1 MSLFT
6 ALDHAGVMGINARNG
21 NYIMRY
27 NPRALFPLVDDKLLS
42 KQLALDNGL
51 PVPELYGVIRMLR
64 DIRKF
69 EKIVE
74 GKNDFVL
81 KPVHG
86 SGGNGIMVIGG
97 RSRDRYR
104 TTTGRIVTRD
114 EMAHHMENTLGGQ
127 FSLGG
132 QPDQVLVEYR
142 VKFDP
147 VFDHVSYL
155 GVPDIRI
162 IVFKGVP
169 VMAMIRLPTRSSDG
183 KANLHMGGVGV
194 GIDMRKGVTTHA
206 VVGTSPVHEHPDTGA
221 SVVGLDI
228 PHWQTMLE
236 IASSCYEI
244 TGLGYLGVDLVL
256 DAELGPLMLE
266 MNARP
271 GLNIQIANGTGLRH
285 RLTYLE
291 NLDLKDMTLADRIA
305 AGLEATN
312 RDPRRDSVASPTA

>member
-1 MSLFT
+1 MSVLPD
-6 ALDHAGVMGINARNG
+6 LKSAGVMGINSRNG
-21 NYIMRY
+21 DYIMRY
-27 NPRALFPLVDDKLLS
+27 NPRRLFPLVDDKLTS
-42 KQLALDNGL
+42 KELAIQNGL
-51 PVPELYGVIRMLR
+51 PVPELYGVIRMLH

-69 EKIVE
+69 EQLVA
-74 GKNDFVL
+74 GKEDFVL

-97 RSRDRYR
+97 RSRERYR
-104 TTTGRIVTRD
+104 TTTGRILTRD
-114 EMAHHMENTLGGQ
+114 EIAHHMENTLGGQ

-132 QPDQVLVEYR
+132 QPDQVLIEYR

-183 KANLHMGGVGV
+183 KANLHMGGVGA
-194 GIDMRKGVTTHA
+194 GIDMRTGITTNA
-206 VVGTSPVHEHPDTGA
+206 VVGTSPVHEHPDTG
-221 SVVGLDI
+221 SPVVGLKM
-228 PHWQTMLE
+228 PHWEAMLN
-236 IASSCYEI
+236 IAARCYEI

-256 DAELGPLMLE
+256 DATLGPLILE

-271 GLNIQIANGTGLRH
+271 GLNIQIAN
-285 RLTYLE
+285 
-291 NLDLKDMTLADRIA
+291 A
-305 AGLEATN
+305 AGLLPRLHFLECLELDGLSVPERIALGKEATN
-312 RDPRRDSVASPTA
+312 RDPREITRMAVA

>member
-1 MSLFT
+1 MSL
-6 ALDHAGVMGINARNG
+6 LPDLKSPGVMGINSRNG

-27 NPRALFPLVDDKLLS
+27 NPRRLFPLVDDKLIS
-42 KQLALDNGL
+42 KDLAVQNGL
-51 PVPELYGVIRMLR
+51 PVPELYGVIRMLH

-69 EKIVE
+69 DQIVE
-74 GKNDFVL
+74 SKEDFVL

-104 TTTGRIVTRD
+104 TTTGKIVTRD
-114 EMAHHMENTLGGQ
+114 EIAHHMENTLGGQ

-183 KANLHMGGVGV
+183 KANLHMGGVGA
-194 GIDMRKGVTTHA
+194 GIDIRTGITTNA
-206 VVGTSPVHEHPDTGA
+206 VVGTSPMHEHPDTG
-221 SVVGLDI
+221 SPVVGLKI
-228 PHWQTMLE
+228 PHWDDMLE
-236 IASSCYEI
+236 IASRCYEI

-256 DAELGPLMLE
+256 DATLGPLILE

-271 GLNIQIANGTGLRH
+271 GLNIQIANAAGLLP
-285 RLTYLE
+285 RLHFLE
-291 NLDLKDMTLADRIA
+291 ALELDGMSVPDRIA
-305 AGLEATN
+305 LGKEATN
-312 RDPRRDSVASPTA
+312 RDPREIARMAVA

>member
-1 MSLFT
+1 
-6 ALDHAGVMGINARNG
+6 
-21 NYIMRY
+21 MRY
-27 NPRALFPLVDDKLLS
+27 NPRRLFPLVDDKLIS
-42 KQLALDNGL
+42 KELAVKNGL
-51 PVPELYGVIRMLR
+51 PVPELYGVIRMLH

-69 EKIVE
+69 EQIVA
-74 GKNDFVL
+74 GKEDFVL

-97 RSRDRYR
+97 RSRERYR
-104 TTTGRIVTRD
+104 TTTGRILSRD
-114 EMAHHMENTLGGQ
+114 DIAHHMENTLGGQ

-183 KANLHMGGVGV
+183 KANLHMGGVGA
-194 GIDMRKGVTTHA
+194 GIDMRTGITTNA
-206 VVGTSPVHEHPDTGA
+206 VVGTSPMQEHPDTG
-221 SVVGLDI
+221 SPVVGLKM
-228 PHWQTMLE
+228 PHWEAMLD
-236 IASSCYEI
+236 IAARCYEI

-256 DAELGPLMLE
+256 DAALGPLILE

-271 GLNIQIANGTGLRH
+271 GLNIQIANAAGLLP
-285 RLTYLE
+285 RLHFLE
-291 NLDLKDMTLADRIA
+291 ALELDGMSVPDRIA
-305 AGLEATN
+305 LGKEATN
-312 RDPRRDSVASPTA
+312 RDLREITRMAVA

>member
-1 MSLFT
+1 MSLFPD
-6 ALDHAGVMGINARNG
+6 LQSPGVMGINARNG
-21 NYIMRY
+21 DYIMRY
-27 NPRALFPLVDDKLLS
+27 NPRRLFPLVDDKLIS
-42 KQLALDNGL
+42 KELAVQHGL
-51 PVPELYGVIRMLR
+51 PVPELYGVIRMLH

-69 EKIVE
+69 EQIVA
-74 GKNDFVL
+74 GKEDFVL

-132 QPDQVLVEYR
+132 QPDQVLIEYR

-169 VMAMIRLPTRSSDG
+169 VMSMIRLPTRSSDG
-183 KANLHMGGVGV
+183 KANLHMGGVGA
-194 GIDMRKGVTTHA
+194 GIDMRSGITTNA
-206 VVGTSPVHEHPDTGA
+206 VVGTSPVREHPDTG
-221 SVVGLDI
+221 SPVVGLKI
-228 PHWQTMLE
+228 PHWDTMLD
-236 IASSCYEI
+236 IAARCYEI

-256 DAELGPLMLE
+256 DAELGPLILE

-271 GLNIQIANGTGLRH
+271 GLNIQIANAAGLLP
-285 RLTYLE
+285 RLNFLE
-291 NLDLKDMTLADRIA
+291 CLELDGMPVPDRIA
-305 AGLEATN
+305 LGKEATN
-312 RDPRRDSVASPTA
+312 RDPREVARAAVA

>member
-1 MSLFT
+1 MSLFSG
-6 ALDHAGVMGINARNG
+6 LKSAGVMGMNARNG
-21 NYIMRY
+21 DYIMRY
-27 NPRALFPLVDDKLLS
+27 NPRKLFPLVDDKLIS
-42 KQLALDNGL
+42 KQLALDHGL
-51 PVPELYGVIRMLR
+51 PVPELYGVIRMLH

-69 EKIVE
+69 DKIVE
-74 GKNDFVL
+74 GRDDFVL

-86 SGGNGIMVIGG
+86 SGGNGILVIGG
-97 RSRDRYR
+97 RSRDRFR

-114 EMAHHMENTLGGQ
+114 EMFHHMENTLGGQ

-169 VMAMIRLPTRSSDG
+169 TMSMIRLPTRSSDG

-194 GIDMRKGVTTHA
+194 GIDMRTGVTTNA
-206 VVGTSPVHEHPDTGA
+206 VVGNSPVVEHPDTGS
-221 SVVGLDI
+221 SVIGLEI
-228 PHWQTMLE
+228 PHWRAMLE
-236 IASSCYEI
+236 IASRCHDI

-256 DAELGPLMLE
+256 DARLGPLILE

-271 GLNIQIANGTGLRH
+271 GLNIQIANGTGLMP
-285 RLTYLE
+285 RLRYLE
-291 NLDLKDMTLADRIA
+291 ALDLTAMTVEQRLA
-305 AGLEATN
+305 AGLDAMRLDLREK
-312 RDPRRDSVASPTA
+312 RRTSSAA

>member
-1 MSLFT
+1 MSIFSSLN
-6 ALDHAGVMGINARNG
+6 AAGVMGINARNG
-21 NYIMRY
+21 NYIMRF
-27 NPRALFPLVDDKLLS
+27 NPRRLFPLVDDKLIS
-42 KQLALDNGL
+42 KQLALDHGL
-51 PVPELYGVIRMLR
+51 PVPELFGVIRMLH

-69 EKIVE
+69 DRIVE
-74 GKNDFVL
+74 GRDDFVL

-86 SGGNGIMVIGG
+86 SGGNGIMVIGS
-97 RSRDRYR
+97 RSRDRFR

-169 VMAMIRLPTRSSDG
+169 VMSMIRLPTRSSDG

-194 GIDMRKGVTTHA
+194 GINMRTGVTTHA
-206 VVGTSPVHEHPDTGA
+206 VVGTSPVVEHPDTGS
-221 SVVGLDI
+221 SVVGLNI
-228 PHWQTMLE
+228 PHWEDMLE
-236 IASSCYEI
+236 IASRCYEI

-256 DAELGPLMLE
+256 DAELGPLILE

-271 GLNIQIANGTGLRH
+271 GLNIQIANGTGLLP
-285 RLTYLE
+285 RLNYLE
-291 NLDLKDMTLADRIA
+291 GLDLTGMTVEQRIA
-305 AGLEATN
+305 VGLEATGM
-312 RDPRRDSVASPTA
+312 DSRERARNTATG

>member
-1 MSLFT
+1 MSL
-6 ALDHAGVMGINARNG
+6 LPDLKSAGVMGINSRNG
-21 NYIMRY
+21 DFIMRY
-27 NPRALFPLVDDKLLS
+27 NPRRLFPLVDDKLTS
-42 KQLALDNGL
+42 KELAIQNGL
-51 PVPELYGVIRMLR
+51 PVPELYGVIRMLH

-69 EKIVE
+69 EQLVA
-74 GKNDFVL
+74 GKEDFVL

-97 RSRDRYR
+97 RSRERYR
-104 TTTGRIVTRD
+104 TTTGRILTRD
-114 EMAHHMENTLGGQ
+114 EIAHHMENTLGGQ

-132 QPDQVLVEYR
+132 QPDQVLIEYR

-183 KANLHMGGVGV
+183 KANLHMGGVGA
-194 GIDMRKGVTTHA
+194 GIDMRTGITTNA
-206 VVGTSPVHEHPDTGA
+206 VVGTSPVQEHPDTG
-221 SVVGLDI
+221 SPVVGLKM
-228 PHWQTMLE
+228 PHWDAMLD
-236 IASSCYEI
+236 IAARCYEI

-256 DAELGPLMLE
+256 DATLGPLILE

-271 GLNIQIANGTGLRH
+271 GLNIQIAN
-285 RLTYLE
+285 
-291 NLDLKDMTLADRIA
+291 A
-305 AGLEATN
+305 AGLLPRLHFLECLELDGLSVPERIALGKEATN
-312 RDPRRDSVASPTA
+312 RDPREVTRMAVA

>member
-1 MSLFT
+1 MSL
-6 ALDHAGVMGINARNG
+6 LPDLKSAGVMGINSRNG
-21 NYIMRY
+21 DYIMRY
-27 NPRALFPLVDDKLLS
+27 NPRRLFPLVDDKLIS
-42 KQLALDNGL
+42 KELAIQNGL
-51 PVPELYGVIRMLR
+51 PVPELYGVIRMLH

-69 EKIVE
+69 EQLVA
-74 GKNDFVL
+74 GKEDFVL

-97 RSRDRYR
+97 RSRERYR
-104 TTTGRIVTRD
+104 TTTGRILTRD
-114 EMAHHMENTLGGQ
+114 EIAHHMENTLGGQ

-132 QPDQVLVEYR
+132 QPDQVLIEYR

-183 KANLHMGGVGV
+183 KANLHMGGVGA
-194 GIDMRKGVTTHA
+194 GIDMRTGITTNA
-206 VVGTSPVHEHPDTGA
+206 VVGTSPVHEHPDTG
-221 SVVGLDI
+221 SPVVGLKM
-228 PHWQTMLE
+228 PHWEAMLD
-236 IASSCYEI
+236 IAARCYEI

-256 DAELGPLMLE
+256 DATLGPLILE

-271 GLNIQIANGTGLRH
+271 GLNIQIAN
-285 RLTYLE
+285 
-291 NLDLKDMTLADRIA
+291 A
-305 AGLEATN
+305 AGLLPRLHFLECLELDGLSVPERIALGKEATN
-312 RDPRRDSVASPTA
+312 RDPREITRMAVA

>member
-1 MSLFT
+1 MSL
-6 ALDHAGVMGINARNG
+6 LPDLKSPGVMGINSRNG

-27 NPRALFPLVDDKLLS
+27 NPRRLFPLVDDKLIS
-42 KQLALDNGL
+42 KDLAVKNGL
-51 PVPELYGVIRMLR
+51 PVPELYGVIRMLH

-69 EKIVE
+69 DQIVA
-74 GKNDFVL
+74 GKEDFVL

-97 RSRDRYR
+97 RSRERYR
-104 TTTGRIVTRD
+104 TTTGRILSRD
-114 EMAHHMENTLGGQ
+114 DIAHHMENTLGGQ

-183 KANLHMGGVGV
+183 KANLHMGGVGA
-194 GIDMRKGVTTHA
+194 GIDMRTGVTTNA
-206 VVGTSPVHEHPDTGA
+206 VVGTSPMHEHPDTG
-221 SVVGLDI
+221 SPVVGLKM
-228 PHWQTMLE
+228 PHWEAMLD
-236 IASSCYEI
+236 IAARCYEI

-256 DAELGPLMLE
+256 DAALGPLILE

-271 GLNIQIANGTGLRH
+271 GLNIQIANAAGLLP
-285 RLTYLE
+285 RLHFLE
-291 NLDLKDMTLADRIA
+291 ALELDGMSVPDRIA
-305 AGLEATN
+305 LGKEATN
-312 RDPRRDSVASPTA
+312 RDPREIARMAVA

>member
-1 MSLFT
+1 MSL
-6 ALDHAGVMGINARNG
+6 LPDLKSPGVMGINSRNG

-27 NPRALFPLVDDKLLS
+27 NPRRLFPLVDDKLIS
-42 KQLALDNGL
+42 KDLAVQNGL
-51 PVPELYGVIRMLR
+51 PVPELYGVIRMLH

-69 EKIVE
+69 DQIVE
-74 GKNDFVL
+74 SKEDFVL

-104 TTTGRIVTRD
+104 TTTGKIVTRD
-114 EMAHHMENTLGGQ
+114 EIAHHMENTLGGQ

-183 KANLHMGGVGV
+183 KANLHMGGVGA
-194 GIDMRKGVTTHA
+194 GIDIRTGITTNA
-206 VVGTSPVHEHPDTGA
+206 VVGTSPMHEHPDTG
-221 SVVGLDI
+221 SPVVGLKI
-228 PHWQTMLE
+228 PHWDDMLE
-236 IASSCYEI
+236 IASRCYEI

-256 DAELGPLMLE
+256 DAALGPLILE

-271 GLNIQIANGTGLRH
+271 GLNIQIANAAGLLP
-285 RLTYLE
+285 RLHFLE
-291 NLDLKDMTLADRIA
+291 ALELDGMSVPDRIA
-305 AGLEATN
+305 LGKEATN
-312 RDPRRDSVASPTA
+312 RDPREIARMAVA

>member
-1 MSLFT
+1 MNLVA
-6 ALDHAGVMGINARNG
+6 ALRSVGVLGINARNG

-27 NPRALFPLVDDKLLS
+27 NPRPLFPLVDDKLLS

-51 PVPELYGVIRMLR
+51 PVPELYGVIRMLHE
-64 DIRKF
+64 IRRF

-74 GKNDFVL
+74 GKDDFVL

-86 SGGNGIMVIGG
+86 SGGNGIMVIGN

-147 VFDHVSYL
+147 VFDKVSYL
-155 GVPDIRI
+155 GVPDVRI

-194 GIDMRKGVTTHA
+194 GIDLRTGVTTNA
-206 VVGTSPVHEHPDTGA
+206 VVGTSPVIEHPDTGA
-221 SVVGLDI
+221 SVVGLNI
-228 PHWQTMLE
+228 PHWATMLD
-236 IASSCYEI
+236 IASRCYEI

-256 DAELGPLMLE
+256 DAALGPLILE

-271 GLNIQIANGTGLRH
+271 GLNIQIANATGLLP

-291 NLDLKDMTLADRIA
+291 SLELKDMTVSEKIA

-312 RDPRRDSVASPTA
+312 RDSRRKSGASPTG

>member
-1 MSLFT
+1 MSL
-6 ALDHAGVMGINARNG
+6 LPDLKSAGVMGINSRNG
-21 NYIMRY
+21 DYIMRY
-27 NPRALFPLVDDKLLS
+27 NPRRLFPLVDDKLTS
-42 KQLALDNGL
+42 KELAIQNGL
-51 PVPELYGVIRMLR
+51 PVPELYGVIRMLH

-69 EKIVE
+69 EQLVA
-74 GKNDFVL
+74 GKEDFVL

-97 RSRDRYR
+97 RSRERYR
-104 TTTGRIVTRD
+104 TTTGRILTRD
-114 EMAHHMENTLGGQ
+114 EIAHHMENTLGGQ

-132 QPDQVLVEYR
+132 QPDQVLIEYR

-183 KANLHMGGVGV
+183 KANLHMGGVGA
-194 GIDMRKGVTTHA
+194 GIDMRTGITTNA
-206 VVGTSPVHEHPDTGA
+206 VVGTSPVHEHPDTG
-221 SVVGLDI
+221 SPVVGLKM
-228 PHWQTMLE
+228 PHWEAMLN
-236 IASSCYEI
+236 IAARCYEI

-256 DAELGPLMLE
+256 DATLGPLILE

-271 GLNIQIANGTGLRH
+271 GLNIQIAN
-285 RLTYLE
+285 
-291 NLDLKDMTLADRIA
+291 A
-305 AGLEATN
+305 AGLLPRLHFLECLELDGLSVPERIALGKEATN
-312 RDPRRDSVASPTA
+312 RDPREITRMAVA

>member
-1 MSLFT
+1 MSL
-6 ALDHAGVMGINARNG
+6 LPDLKSAGVMGINSRNG
-21 NYIMRY
+21 DYIMRY
-27 NPRALFPLVDDKLLS
+27 NPRRLFPLVDDKLTS
-42 KQLALDNGL
+42 KELAIQNGL
-51 PVPELYGVIRMLR
+51 PVPELYGVIRMLH

-69 EKIVE
+69 EQLVA
-74 GKNDFVL
+74 GKEDFVL

-97 RSRDRYR
+97 RSRERYR
-104 TTTGRIVTRD
+104 TTTGRILTRD
-114 EMAHHMENTLGGQ
+114 EIAHHMENTLGGQ

-132 QPDQVLVEYR
+132 QPDQVLIEYR

-183 KANLHMGGVGV
+183 KANLHMGGVGA
-194 GIDMRKGVTTHA
+194 GIDMRTGITSNA
-206 VVGTSPVHEHPDTGA
+206 VVGTSPVHEHPDTGS
-221 SVVGLDI
+221 SVVGLKM
-228 PHWQTMLE
+228 PHWEAMLD
-236 IASSCYEI
+236 IAARCYEI

-256 DAELGPLMLE
+256 DATLGPLILE

-271 GLNIQIANGTGLRH
+271 GLNIQIAN
-285 RLTYLE
+285 
-291 NLDLKDMTLADRIA
+291 A
-305 AGLEATN
+305 AGLLPRLHFLECLELDGLSVPERIALGKEATN
-312 RDPRRDSVASPTA
+312 RDPREITRMAVA

>member
-1 MSLFT
+1 MSL
-6 ALDHAGVMGINARNG
+6 LPDLKSAGVMGINSRNG
-21 NYIMRY
+21 DYIMRY
-27 NPRALFPLVDDKLLS
+27 NPRRLFPLVDDKLIS
-42 KQLALDNGL
+42 KELAIQNGL
-51 PVPELYGVIRMLR
+51 PVPELYGVIRMLH

-69 EKIVE
+69 EQLVA
-74 GKNDFVL
+74 GKEDFVL

-97 RSRDRYR
+97 RSRERYR
-104 TTTGRIVTRD
+104 TTTGRILTRD
-114 EMAHHMENTLGGQ
+114 EIAHHMENTLGGQ

-132 QPDQVLVEYR
+132 QPDQVLIEYR

-183 KANLHMGGVGV
+183 KANLHMGGVGA
-194 GIDMRKGVTTHA
+194 GIDMRTGITTNA
-206 VVGTSPVHEHPDTGA
+206 VVGTSPVHEHPDTG
-221 SVVGLDI
+221 SPVVGLKM
-228 PHWQTMLE
+228 PHWEALLN
-236 IASSCYEI
+236 IAARCYEI

-256 DAELGPLMLE
+256 DATLGPLILE

-271 GLNIQIANGTGLRH
+271 GLNIQIAN
-285 RLTYLE
+285 
-291 NLDLKDMTLADRIA
+291 A
-305 AGLEATN
+305 AGLLPRLHFLECLELDGLSVPERIALGKEATN
-312 RDPRRDSVASPTA
+312 RDPREITRMAVA

>member
-1 MSLFT
+1 MSL
-6 ALDHAGVMGINARNG
+6 LPDLKSPGVMGINSRNG

-27 NPRALFPLVDDKLLS
+27 NPRRLFPLVDDKLIS
-42 KQLALDNGL
+42 KDLAVQNGL
-51 PVPELYGVIRMLR
+51 PVPELYGVIRMLH

-69 EKIVE
+69 DQIVE
-74 GKNDFVL
+74 SKEDFVL

-97 RSRDRYR
+97 RSRERYR
-104 TTTGRIVTRD
+104 TTTGKIVTRD
-114 EMAHHMENTLGGQ
+114 EIAHHMENTLGGQ

-183 KANLHMGGVGV
+183 KANLHMGGVGA
-194 GIDMRKGVTTHA
+194 GIDIRTGITTNA
-206 VVGTSPVHEHPDTGA
+206 VVGTSPMHEHPDTG
-221 SVVGLDI
+221 SPVVGLKI
-228 PHWQTMLE
+228 PHWDDMLE
-236 IASSCYEI
+236 IASRCYEI

-256 DAELGPLMLE
+256 DAALGPLILE

-271 GLNIQIANGTGLRH
+271 GLNIQIANAAGLLP
-285 RLTYLE
+285 RLHFLE
-291 NLDLKDMTLADRIA
+291 ALELDSMSVPDRIA
-305 AGLEATN
+305 LGKEATN
-312 RDPRRDSVASPTA
+312 RDPREIARMAVA

>member
-6 ALDHAGVMGINARNG
+6 ALNTAGVMGINARNG

-27 NPRALFPLVDDKLLS
+27 NPRPLFPLVDDKLLS
-42 KQLALDNGL
+42 KQLSLDNGL

-64 DIRKF
+64 DIRRF
-69 EKIVE
+69 EQIVE

-86 SGGNGIMVIGG
+86 SGGNGIVVIGS

-147 VFDHVSYL
+147 VFDNVSYL

-194 GIDMRKGVTTHA
+194 GIDLCTGVTINA
-206 VVGTSPVHEHPDTGA
+206 VVGTSPVVEHPDTGA
-221 SVVGLDI
+221 SVVGLNI
-228 PHWQTMLE
+228 PHWETMLE
-236 IASSCYEI
+236 IASRCYEI

-256 DAELGPLMLE
+256 DAALGPLILE

-271 GLNIQIANGTGLRH
+271 GLNIQIANGTGLRP

-291 NLDLKDMTLADRIA
+291 NLDLKDMTVAERIA

-312 RDPRRDSVASPTA
+312 RDPRRNSGASPTA

>member
-1 MSLFT
+1 MSLFA
-6 ALDHAGVMGINARNG
+6 ALNRAGVMGINARNG
-21 NYIMRY
+21 DYIMRY
-27 NPRALFPLVDDKLLS
+27 NPRSLFPLVDDKLLS
-42 KQLALDNGL
+42 KQLALDHGL
-51 PVPELYGVIRMLR
+51 PVPELYGVIRMLH

-69 EKIVE
+69 EQIVE
-74 GKNDFVL
+74 GKSDFVL

-104 TTTGRIVTRD
+104 TTTGRIVTRG

-127 FSLGG
+127 FTLAGH
-132 QPDQVLVEYR
+132 PDQVLVEYR

-147 VFDHVSYL
+147 VFDAVSYL

-169 VMAMIRLPTRSSDG
+169 VMSMIRLPTRSSDG

-194 GIDMRKGVTTHA
+194 GIDMRRGVTTHA
-206 VVGTSPVHEHPDTGA
+206 VVGISPVFEHPDTGA

-228 PHWQTMLE
+228 PHWETMLE
-236 IASSCYEI
+236 IASRCYDI

-256 DAELGPLMLE
+256 DAALGPLILE

-271 GLNIQIANGTGLRH
+271 GLNIQIANATGLRP

-291 NLDLKDMTLADRIA
+291 NLDLKGLSVADRIA
-305 AGLEATN
+305 VGLEATN
-312 RDPRRDSVASPTA
+312 RDPRCKSDISPAA